1 MGMGLLSG
9 MLSPYT
15 PDMTLVTGTF
25 VGCGQEENALE
36 VVISLRQV
44 PLILILS
51 CLVQS

>member
-15 PDMTLVTGTF
+15 PDATLVTGTF

-44 PLILILS
+44 PLILFFS
-51 CLVQS
+51 C